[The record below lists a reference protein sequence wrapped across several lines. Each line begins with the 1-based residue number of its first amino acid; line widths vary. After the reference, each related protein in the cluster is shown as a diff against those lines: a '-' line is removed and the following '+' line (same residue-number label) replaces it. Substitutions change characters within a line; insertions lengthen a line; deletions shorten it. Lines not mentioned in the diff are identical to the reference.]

1 MKHVTE
7 FLKLFSGC
15 TLCLF
20 RIHYWIY
27 AELSRIWLY
36 KNQTCSFSSSVAE
49 WNNFFFLKYPF
60 HLSSKGKVP
69 KKASFEKSARQ
80 SSDLGGQCCNE
91 GEVRARDPCSALC
104 PAPTQLVNVR
114 SHPSKDFRGLCQR
127 ANEGCVWAL
136 WPAVSAS
143 SLPLWVEQGPRKQV
157 RGSVWHFLLVLEKC
171 VLGRSVN
178 AAYGHH
184 WDFWEELYED
194 KGYFLE
200 SLIMESISL
209 KQLAN

>member
-27 AELSRIWLY
+27 AELSRIRLY

-49 WNNFFFLKYPF
+49 WNNFFFFKYPF

-80 SSDLGGQCCNE
+80 SSDLGGGSVVMKVRWGQETLAQLSAQHQLSWWMC
-91 GEVRARDPCSALC
+91 EVTRVRTFMGFVNVLTKAVYELSDLLCLLLLSHSEWSRDPG
-104 PAPTQLVNVR
+104 NR
-114 SHPSKDFRGLCQR
+114 
-127 ANEGCVWAL
+127 
-136 WPAVSAS
+136 
-143 SLPLWVEQGPRKQV
+143 
-157 RGSVWHFLLVLEKC
+157 
-171 VLGRSVN
+171 
-178 AAYGHH
+178 
-184 WDFWEELYED
+184 WEEACD
-194 KGYFLE
+194 TF
-200 SLIMESISL
+200 SLS
-209 KQLAN
+209 